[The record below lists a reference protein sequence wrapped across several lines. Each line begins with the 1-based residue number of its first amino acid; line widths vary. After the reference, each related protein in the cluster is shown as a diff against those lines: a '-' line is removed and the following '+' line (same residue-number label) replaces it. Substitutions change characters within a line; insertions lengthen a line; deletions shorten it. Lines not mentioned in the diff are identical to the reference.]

1 MVNRSMSTCGRVWLA
16 VWLLAGLLHAP
27 GASSG
32 QTEPKPVLTKAEATE
47 LRIWVAQLG
56 EEGRSAKTRLEAA
69 AGLLTRDYP
78 QAIAALRDFLKDA
91 GNRPAQIAVAEAI
104 ARQNGGRKE
113 FIPPL
118 MEMLTGSDAS
128 VRPHAA
134 RALAT
139 YSNHGVTKKL
149 IKIALDDQ
157 AETSVRIATITALQN
172 LLDKSAVDTLVQLLD
187 DENAAIRSAAFKALE
202 RLTNISA
209 FGNDAD
215 RWKQWWARNKNKPR
229 TVWLADLA
237 NSLAV
242 SKSTLEAENTRLR
255 ERLTQAMS
263 DLYTATPRTQ
273 RDAMLV
279 GLMKD
284 PVLSVRLAAMGLVER
299 QIAAGESI
307 SESLRQEVRKELS
320 QKEPAGRR
328 VSALLVA
335 SLGDEK
341 SIPALLDRLEIEK
354 NSPVRQALHKA
365 VGRLR
370 ATDAMALLIRD
381 IESTD
386 GRLTASAAA
395 ALGRIAQASK
405 LSEKLR
411 SAARDA
417 LLTRY
422 AKVAASDNDVETR
435 TSLLVAMGTLGDE
448 AFLDAL
454 KTGLKGES
462 TRVRLAAVNGLMK
475 LGSEET
481 AEAIKPLL
489 KDKDRGIRQASL
501 VALGRLGGGDYLKD
515 VFALTDPKA
524 ETESAVR
531 RQAWDVS
538 MELMKTASA
547 ETLAGVVAEL
557 SKRTDSPAER
567 IRVMEMY
574 VATLKKTK
582 SDRLPSAQ
590 RALGLMLVD
599 AKRPAEGGPKLK
611 KAMEHYR
618 DANSP
623 LAETVWLEWVTAQ
636 LAANDTSA
644 IQAISD
650 QKNQQQYGKAM
661 ELFRKRLNA
670 LVTNENWSTTIL
682 LTEQALRQLKSR
694 LGETQ
699 DKALQ
704 AMLAEARNSLHTADR
719 KRVATL
725 VSQLTSSDASARK
738 AAQDGLTGMG
748 GRAIAPVL
756 EQLDT
761 LLQTK
766 EPNAKLERELL
777 NVLRQIA
784 PELTGYDASDPAKT
798 RREVIQGWRKTL

>member
-1 MVNRSMSTCGRVWLA
+1 MSTCRRAWLA
-16 VWLLAGLLHAP
+16 VWLLAGLLCAP
-27 GASSG
+27 GASFG
-32 QTEPKPVLTKAEATE
+32 QVVPAPALTKAEATE
-47 LRIWVAQLG
+47 LSIWLTQLG
-56 EEGRSAKTRLEAA
+56 DKDRSAKTRLEAA

-91 GNRPAQIAVAEAI
+91 DNRPAQIAVAEAI

-118 MEMLTGSDAS
+118 MEMLTGSEAS

-139 YSNHGVTKKL
+139 YSNHGVTKNL

-157 AETSVRIATITALQN
+157 AETPVRVATITALQN
-172 LLDKSAVDTLVQLLD
+172 LLDKSAVDALVQLLD
-187 DENAAIRSAAFKALE
+187 DENATVRSAALKALE
-202 RLTNISA
+202 GLTNISA

-242 SKSTLEAENTRLR
+242 SKSTLEAENIRLR
-255 ERLTQAMS
+255 ERLADAMG
-263 DLYTATPRTQ
+263 DLYTATSRGQ
-273 RDAMLV
+273 RDALLV
-279 GLMKD
+279 ELMKD
-284 PVLSVRLAAMGLVER
+284 SILSVRLAAMGLVER
-299 QIAAGESI
+299 QIAAGETI
-307 SESLRQEVRKELS
+307 SEALRQEVRKELS
-320 QKEPAGRR
+320 RKEPASRGA
-328 VSALLVA
+328 SALLVA
-335 SLGDEK
+335 SLGDDK
-341 SIPALLDRLEIEK
+341 SIPPLLDRLEVEK
-354 NSPVRQALHKA
+354 SSPVRRALHKA
-365 VGRLR
+365 VGQLR
-370 ATDAMALLIRD
+370 VTDAVPLLIGD

-395 ALGRIAQASK
+395 ALGRIVQAND

-417 LLTRY
+417 LLKRY
-422 AKVAASDNDVETR
+422 AKVTASDNDVETR
-435 TSLLVAMGTLGDE
+435 TSLLVAMGTLGDK

-454 KTGLKGES
+454 KSGLKDES

-481 AEAIKPLL
+481 ARAIRPLL

-515 VFALTDPKA
+515 VFALTDPKSEA
-524 ETESAVR
+524 ESAVR

-538 MELMKTASA
+538 MELLKSASA
-547 ETLAGVVAEL
+547 GTMGEIVTEL
-557 SKRTDSPAER
+557 DKRTDSPAER

-574 VATLKKTK
+574 VATLKKAK
-582 SDRLPSAQ
+582 SDRLPDAQ
-590 RALGLMLVD
+590 RALGLTLVD
-599 AKRPAEGGPKLK
+599 AKRPAEGAPKLK
-611 KAMEHYR
+611 EAMGYYR

-623 LAETVWLEWVTAQ
+623 LVETVWLEWVTAQ

-644 IQAISD
+644 IQAISE
-650 QKNQQQYGKAM
+650 QKSQQQYGKAM

-670 LVTNENWSTTIL
+670 LTAEENWSTAIL

-694 LGETQ
+694 LDDTQ
-699 DKALQ
+699 REALQ
-704 AMLAEARNSLHTADR
+704 AMLSEARKSLLAADH
-719 KRVATL
+719 KRVARL
-725 VSQLTSSDASARK
+725 VSQLTSSDASVRK
-738 AAQDGLTGMG
+738 SAHDGLTGMG

-756 EQLDT
+756 DQLDA
-761 LLQTK
+761 LLQAT

-784 PELTGYDASDPAKT
+784 PELTGYDASDPLKT